1 MTNQTYGILQAVGTF
16 AGIGVIGYWS
26 KQMFVNG
33 DLAPFEE
40 NTLGGKVDGV
50 CVLSLW
56 KVVQKEYFDTSR

>member
-50 CVLSLW
+50 CVLSL
-56 KVVQKEYFDTSR
+56 